1 MKHTFVVSDE
11 TVNCYGYR
19 VLTDGID
26 LTQFKANPI
35 MLYMHRRNTWNPTG
49 DEVIGR
55 WENLRKENG
64 KLLADAVFD
73 ETNEFAKKIAEKVKN
88 GFIKMASIGIQKK
101 ETSTEKK
108 FLKAGQ
114 TRATVTKSRLSE
126 ISIVDMGGNDNALK
140 LYNDKGDEL
149 ALEELNFK
157 NDSDM
162 SELKNVALALGKE
175 ADSSL
180 ADVLAAITTL
190 KTGKNDAE
198 TKLKAMEDAQKE
210 AQTKEAKTM
219 VEKASAAL
227 NLKDDAKS
235 NFETSY
241 LALFDA
247 NHEQAKATLS
257 GVLAAAGNQNTESTK
272 KDAMLGNFMKDV
284 GGDGGAGES
293 NPTQTFDYL
302 SKNNVAEL
310 KRIKQDEPE
319 VFAQLV
325 ADYDKGVRHTQ

>member
-257 GVLAAAGNQNTESTK
+257 GVLAAAGNQNTESTG

-284 GGDGGAGES
+284 GGAGGAGKS

>member
-162 SELKNVALALGKE
+162 SELKNIALALGKE

-210 AQTKEAKTM
+210 AQTKEAKAM

-257 GVLAAAGNQNTESTK
+257 GVLAAAGNQNTERAG

-284 GGDGGAGES
+284 GGAGGAGKS

-310 KRIKQDEPE
+310 
-319 VFAQLV
+319 
-325 ADYDKGVRHTQ
+325 